1 MFQFIESICC
11 ENKQLRNLD
20 YHQKR
25 FDDTREDNFSD
36 FHPISLKDKITINN
50 DLSNDK
56 YKVRIVYDKEIQ
68 SIEFLPY
75 TVKTIGTIKLFT
87 IDDKVDYS
95 YKYVERSFFDEYINE
110 TKTDDLVLVKSNYIT
125 DCIYSNIVF
134 FDGEQ
139 WITPKTFL
147 LKGTMRESLLDNG
160 KILQKN
166 IKVSDLNNFKSF
178 KRINAMMNLDES
190 QEIDISYL
198 L

>member
-25 FDDTREDNFSD
+25 FDETREDNFSD
-36 FHPISLKDKITINN
+36 FQPILLKDKIIIGD
-50 DLSNDK
+50 DLSDDK
-56 YKVRIVYDKEIQ
+56 YKVRIVYDKDIQ

-75 TVKTIGTIKLFT
+75 TMKTIETIKLFT
-87 IDDKVDYS
+87 IDNKVDYS
-95 YKYVERSFFDEYINE
+95 YKYAERSFFDEYINE

-139 WITPKTFL
+139 WVTPKTFL
-147 LKGTMRESLLDNG
+147 LKGTMRESLLNNG

-166 IKVSDLNNFKSF
+166 IKVSDLSNFKSF

-190 QEIDISYL
+190 QEIDISHL